1 MVMMKTFVLFK
12 DEQEFAVDQVGY
24 YVEDLLL
31 EARTGGEDED
41 LEDLE
46 DDELS
51 FSIMDAFQY
60 KVITKCFL
68 SEIQVKY

>member
-1 MVMMKTFVLFK
+1 M
-12 DEQEFAVDQVGY
+12 DQVGY

-51 FSIMDAFQY
+51 SSIMDAFQY
-60 KVITKCFL
+60 KVITKYFFKDL
-68 SEIQVKY
+68 KSIDQKHDDIWLTYY